1 MPHDSSG
8 HDTVSGSAFDDLTA
22 LAAHVC
28 GTPMACVSL
37 ADGRQHWFESDHGM
51 DFTDTTLL
59 LAFCDPA
66 RHRTTTLLEVPDT
79 WRDPRLADHPM
90 VSGEPGIRFYAAAPL
105 VLADGHVLGALCVF
119 GTQPQMLSDVQRRH
133 LAALARQV
141 VSQLELRR
149 QARRFA
155 AGERAR
161 LVTDTALREQQRMLN
176 GVLEHTDVLIYAK
189 DVEGRFVMTNRVL
202 DKIAPTDGPMI
213 GLTDYDLFDTETA
226 DGYRRNDAQIMATR
240 EWRVFSEELVH
251 PDGSVHTYRST
262 KFPLIDD
269 AGAVIGIG
277 GVSTD
282 VTELAAA
289 RAAHAEAEQR
299 WRKLVEQSPTAVTV
313 VDAGGIIVFAN
324 TEAARLCGVASAAD
338 LLSTPVAE
346 MVSPGERDAAQQ
358 MIDDILAGNLELKAL
373 RAHLHR
379 LDGRVAKVE
388 VNGRVVEQANPRTV
402 QFEFRDMTA
411 LAKSYAALK
420 HLALTDPLTGL
431 LNRRAW
437 DGRLRDVLAE
447 VRSSGAELTL
457 AVVDLDHFKVYND
470 THGHDAGDA
479 LLQTFTTVAGAS
491 LRRTDV
497 FARWGGEEF
506 LIALPATTLEQAHQI
521 LGRVGRSVPAGETCS
536 IGFTAYRRSEPLSE
550 TLARADRAL
559 YLAKGRGRDQIVL
572 L

>member
-1 MPHDSSG
+1 M
-8 HDTVSGSAFDDLTA
+8 SGSAFDDLTA

-37 ADGRQHWFESDHGM
+37 VEGDRQWFESNHGLM
-51 DFTDTTLL
+51 LTETTRE
-59 LAFCDPA
+59 LAFFDPA
-66 RHRTTTLLEVPDT
+66 GHHGATVLEVPDT
-79 WRDPRLADHPM
+79 WADRRFADHPM
-90 VSGEPGIRFYAAAPL
+90 VVGWPGIRFYAGAPL
-105 VLADGHVLGALCVF
+105 VLADGHVLGSLCVL
-119 GTQPQMLSDVQRRH
+119 GTQPQKLSDVQRRH

-155 AGERAR
+155 SGEHAR
-161 LVTDTALREQQRMLN
+161 LVADAALREQQQMLN

-189 DVEGRFVMTNRVL
+189 DLDGHFVMANRALEKMVAGGTSL
-202 DKIAPTDGPMI
+202 I
-213 GLTDYDLFDTETA
+213 GLTDYHLFDPGTA
-226 DGYRRNDAQIMATR
+226 DGYRRNDARIMSTR
-240 EWRVFSEELVH
+240 EWHVFSEDLVH

-269 AGAVIGIG
+269 SGAVIGVG

-313 VDAGGIIVFAN
+313 VDANGTIVFAN
-324 TEAARLCGVASAAD
+324 TEAARLCGAASAAD
-338 LLSTPVAE
+338 LHSRPIAD

-358 MIDDILAGNLELKAL
+358 MVDDILAGKLELRAL
-373 RAHLHR
+373 RAHLQR

-388 VNGRVVEQANPRTV
+388 VNGRAVEQANHRTV

-411 LAKSYAALK
+411 LAESYAALK
-420 HLALTDPLTGL
+420 HSALTDPLTGL

-437 DGRLRDVLAE
+437 DDRLREIVDDA
-447 VRSSGAELTL
+447 RDSGEMLTL
-457 AVVDLDHFKVYND
+457 AVVDLDHFKAYND
-470 THGHDAGDA
+470 AHGHDAGDA
-479 LLQTFTTVAGAS
+479 LLQTFTTVASAS
-491 LRRTDV
+491 LRHTDV

-506 LIALPATTLEQAHQI
+506 LIALPATTLGQAHQI
-521 LGRVGRSVPAGETCS
+521 LGRVRRSVPGDQTCS
-536 IGFTAYRRSEPLSE
+536 IGVTTYRRSEPLSE
-550 TLARADRAL
+550 SLARADRAL
-559 YLAKGRGRDQIVL
+559 YLAKRRGRDQIVL
-572 L
+572 V